1 MIIFVYGVDH
11 YRSQAYVR
19 RLVDKFKVERDAVGC
34 NVVELDA
41 LTVKQPGQILQ
52 EILAAPFLA
61 EKRLVVVR
69 NFLAVK
75 DAPDRS
81 AVLERLEAGTL
92 PEDTITLFW
101 ETTSTFKTKEGKALF
116 AELKKSKFCEEF
128 AALSAGEAQR
138 WVIQE
143 AERRGTKMDTEAATY
158 LVANLGVETWSLSTV
173 IDQLVAYASG
183 RSILVKDVALF
194 IPEKVPDNIFALAE
208 VISSGRA
215 DQAFAQFQEQYRQGQ
230 DSVYIL
236 AMLVRQFR
244 ILIGISS
251 WVQIEPRAAAPEIA
265 AALGIHPYVA
275 QKSLALAKKIP
286 LERLAYAH
294 QLLTELDE
302 AAKSGQGDHR
312 QLLEIFLGKYLLSA
326 DKI

>member
-1 MIIFVYGVDH
+1 MIIFVYGLDH

-34 NVVELDA
+34 NVIELDA
-41 LTVKQPGQILQ
+41 VTVKQPGQILQ

-69 NFLAVK
+69 NFLSAK
-75 DAPDRS
+75 DAPDRP
-81 AVLERLEAGTL
+81 AMLERLVAGTL

-101 ETTSTFKTKEGKALF
+101 ETTSTFKTKDGKALF

-128 AALSAGEAQR
+128 AALSVGEAQR
-138 WVIQE
+138 WVSQE
-143 AERRGTKMDTEAATY
+143 AERRGTKIDAEAALH
-158 LVANLGVETWSLSTV
+158 LVTNLGVETWGLSTT
-173 IDQLVAYASG
+173 IDQLVAYAAG
-183 RSILVKDVALF
+183 RIISVKDVALF
-194 IPEKVPDNIFALAE
+194 VPEKVSDNIFALAE
-208 VISSGRA
+208 AISSGRA

-230 DSVYIL
+230 DSIYIL

-251 WVQIEPRAAAPEIA
+251 WLQIEPRAAAPEIA

-275 QKSLALAKKIP
+275 QKSLALAKKVP
-286 LERLAYAH
+286 LERLTHAH

-312 QLLEIFLGKYLLSA
+312 QLLEIFLGKYLVQTNL
-326 DKI
+326 